1 MTIACRKLKVKVNAI
16 MYAQHQHDLLRR
28 PDGRNSML
36 LLSHNQ
42 LRASAARRAARR
54 DQGQKQR
61 RSSARV
67 GVVIR

>member
-1 MTIACRKLKVKVNAI
+1 